1 MENFVAGIIAFW
13 RETWRTNKPLFW
25 AEAIGTLCGMAAA
38 LTMSLQSPN
47 PNLLV
52 VFIFYIVSAILLM
65 YSNYVRHSSWMVV
78 LMTFYLV
85 TTTYGLFRLFV

>member
-1 MENFVAGIIAFW
+1 MKNFVAGILAFW

-25 AEAIGTLCGMAAA
+25 AEAIGTFCGMAAA
-38 LTMSLQSPN
+38 LIMGVMSPSPN
-47 PNLLV
+47 LFA
-52 VFIFYIVSAILLM
+52 VFTFYIISAILLM

-85 TTTYGLFRLFV
+85 TTIVGMFKLFI